1 MSLEAFV
8 SSAVVF
14 KLASFPGLV
23 SQMRGSS

>member
-1 MSLEAFV
+1 MSLEIFV

-14 KLASFPGLV
+14 KLSSFPGFV